1 MASCPYITRSKI
13 SKRSIRPSRC
23 SLPKAFS
30 LSISVQVAQ
39 SFHPVWSNAA
49 NFMQN
54 HFHAL
59 DSDEPSRDC
68 ASKQQRKL
76 SPILCLCLS
85 KVPLNKL
92 HPGDAHTHKTPKRA
106 SDSSPHI
113 YFLCASC
120 GHSQTVHISISVQG
134 EE

>member
-85 KVPLNKL
+85 KVNLNKL
-92 HPGDAHTHKTPKRA
+92 HPGDTHTHKHTETSIRFFSAYIFFVCILRP
-106 SDSSPHI
+106 SSNRTH
-113 YFLCASC
+113 FDFSS
-120 GHSQTVHISISVQG
+120 G
-134 EE
+134 